1 METRDVIKKRN
12 SIRKFKEE
20 AISKENIDRLLEA
33 AECASVG
40 HGYYDKMHLTVIQNK
55 DVFDKFNKVI
65 KADTGK
71 ENSLFY
77 NAPTLI
83 VMSTNIDEDLLAGQC
98 VGTMGENMLLTATD
112 LDLGAVYIDT
122 FLESIKKDEEAL
134 KLLDLP
140 EGFRPIAA
148 IAVGYM
154 DMPSVP
160 KNHSIDVNYI

>member
-55 DVFDKFNKVI
+55 DVFGEFNKVI
-65 KADTGK
+65 KEDTGK

>member
-65 KADTGK
+65 KDDAGK

>member
-55 DVFDKFNKVI
+55 DIFDEFNKVI
-65 KADTGK
+65 KEDTGK

>member
-55 DVFDKFNKVI
+55 YVFDKFNKVI
-65 KADTGK
+65 KDDTGK

-134 KLLDLP
+134 NLLDLP

>member
-65 KADTGK
+65 KEDTGK

-98 VGTMGENMLLTATD
+98 VGTIGENMLLTATD

-134 KLLDLP
+134 NLLDLP

>member
-65 KADTGK
+65 KDDTGK

-134 KLLDLP
+134 NLLDLP

>member
-55 DVFDKFNKVI
+55 DVFGEFNKVI
-65 KADTGK
+65 KEDTGK

-134 KLLDLP
+134 NLLDLP

>member
-20 AISKENIDRLLEA
+20 TINKDELSKLLEA

-40 HGYYDKMHLTVIQNK
+40 HGYYDKMHLTVVQNK
-55 DVFDKFNKVI
+55 EVFDKFNEVI
-65 KADTGK
+65 KEDTGK

-77 NAPTLI
+77 SAPTLI
-83 VMSTNIDEDLLAGQC
+83 VMSTNIEEDLLAGQC
-98 VGTMGENMLLTATD
+98 VGTMGENMLLMATD
-112 LDLGAVYIDT
+112 LNLGCVYIDT
-122 FLESIKKDEEAL
+122 FLESIKKDENAL

-160 KNHSIDVNYI
+160 KNHKIEVNYI